1 MSLMIRQLLRRLTFG
16 KAKQNPSCAILQLP
30 VEMILLIFE
39 HLSEYERIILAQTCS
54 SLRIIFINNYKACEN
69 SRHPLSSG
77 QLDIDQRSRFIYTLA
92 YRQPKLL
99 ACYWCLKIHTID
111 KDDIPSSQRKFHC
124 RHKPEPPSDYF
135 YWFGNTA
142 FSIDMPNSP

>member
-1 MSLMIRQLLRRLTFG
+1 MSLMIRQLLRRLVFRRTE
-16 KAKQNPSCAILQLP
+16 QNPRCAILQLP
-30 VEMILLIFE
+30 IEMILLISE
-39 HLSEYERIILAQTCS
+39 YLSEYERIILVQTCS
-54 SLRIIFINNYKACEN
+54 SLRIIFIDNYKGCEN

-77 QLDIDQRSRFIYTLA
+77 QLDIDQRSRFIHTLA

-99 ACYWCLKIHTID
+99 ACYWCLNIHTID

-135 YWFGNTA
+135 YWFGR
-142 FSIDMPNSP
+142 